1 MAARRRVRSTDPQ
14 VVLAARRAVDAAKRA
29 LGERGPVW
37 WTDGAPDLN
46 RKLAKNSPYAEW
58 AVASVG
64 ESSPEA

>member
-37 WTDGAPDLN
+37 WTDCAPDFN
-46 RKLAKNSPYAEW
+46 RTLAKNSPYADW
-58 AVASVG
+58 AASVG
-64 ESSPEA
+64 EGSFES